1 MLHSNLF
8 DYNDTYMLVKKT
20 ILVVALVAGGGN
32 NDKEFLLCYPFI
44 YCVNKINNTQVDNA
58 KDFDVI
64 EFRDN
69 YSKTWASLQQY
80 RGRPFLAARV
90 VIFLMLIMTVL
101 SLKYLSNFWRNF
113 EISLINCTVNLI
125 LTWGTKCVLSNS
137 GNQETTFTITETKLY
152 VSVVTLSTQDNA
164 KLLQQLNSG
173 FKRASRWNKYQP
185 EIRMQARSPY
195 LDYFIDPI
203 FRE

>member
-1 MLHSNLF
+1 MLQSNLF

-90 VIFLMLIMTVL
+90 VIFLMLIITVL

-173 FKRASRWNKYQP
+173 F
-185 EIRMQARSPY
+185 
-195 LDYFIDPI
+195 
-203 FRE
+203 

>member
-44 YCVNKINNTQVDNA
+44 YSVNKINNTQVDNA

-173 FKRASRWNKYQP
+173 FKRASSWNKYQS
-185 EIRMQARSPY
+185 EIRMRARSPY

>member
-1 MLHSNLF
+1 
-8 DYNDTYMLVKKT
+8 
-20 ILVVALVAGGGN
+20 
-32 NDKEFLLCYPFI
+32 
-44 YCVNKINNTQVDNA
+44 
-58 KDFDVI
+58 
-64 EFRDN
+64 
-69 YSKTWASLQQY
+69 
-80 RGRPFLAARV
+80 
-90 VIFLMLIMTVL
+90 MTVL

-173 FKRASRWNKYQP
+173 FKRASSWNKYQS
-185 EIRMQARSPY
+185 EIRMRARSPY